1 MVKKLKTPT
10 FLLVIGI
17 VLAIVTFLTSFKP
30 IQAAEVNMSGI
41 STEDAVLTDS
51 NGNDITNSDQLIPD
65 QTYKVTYNWTI
76 SNGQVISNGDTATLQ
91 LPKNVSTDTDLT
103 ISIKDASGNY
113 LGTLTIPKDSTT
125 GTILFSQ
132 PISSADNDIQ
142 GIISFSVVPDSN
154 TNNEESTATD
164 PADNESDTTDNQDP
178 DTDATNNPDKTQ
190 DTSTTNNDPIV
201 EKSTTPARIFVGDP
215 ILIGDGPETPSVAT
229 NNGLASTDVSPTHAE
244 VFPALTSKL
253 PQAGNK
259 SDDNLT
265 FIGMGLLILTTG
277 ISYLIWRRKKLD

>member
-1 MVKKLKTPT
+1 MKKLNKPT
-10 FLLVIGI
+10 FLLIIGI

-30 IQAAEVNMSGI
+30 TQAAEVNMSGI
-41 STEDAVLTDS
+41 TTEDAVLTDS
-51 NGNDITNSDQLIPD
+51 NGNDITNSDQLNPD
-65 QTYKVTYNWTI
+65 QTYKATYNWTI

-91 LPKNVSTDTDLT
+91 LPKNVSTDTNLI
-103 ISIKDASGNY
+103 ISVKDASGNY

-142 GIISFSVVPDSN
+142 GIISFSVVPNSN
-154 TNNEESTATD
+154 TTNEEPNTTD
-164 PADNESDTTDNQDP
+164 LADNESDKTTSP
-178 DTDATNNPDKTQ
+178 AP
-190 DTSTTNNDPIV
+190 DTSTNNDVDSTQNTNAADNDPVV

-215 ILIGDGPETPSVAT
+215 ILVGDGPETPSVA
-229 NNGLASTDVSPTHAE
+229 NNSGLSSSAVNPTHAT
-244 VFPALTSKL
+244 VFPALTNKL

-265 FIGMGLLILTTG
+265 FIGMGLLILVTG
-277 ISYLIWRRKKLD
+277 ISYLIWRRKKID